1 MKDITFCPLAETYII
16 FVKPE
21 LYTSSINITFNL
33 SDHNYFN
40 ISSAGTNYCLNI
52 NDRCSDIRITF
63 DAIDSPFVVVS
74 KNQLF
79 VPNYALSLAFYS
91 VPLSNFHELRI
102 SSDFLFD
109 LRNISLSSPT
119 DKDISSFLSLPHS
132 PDLSSILVPSSTD
145 LYVLDIL
152 PSTSIL
158 GADHSD
164 PLHYLDSP
172 RSLEDL
178 AKTSSNQLN
187 DYVDVDDDDDLLQP
201 QTLSL
206 FLDQHIE
213 LKPAP
218 ISRPLSADHRPRLS
232 ILFYSFKS
240 FFSHSNQLYKLVF
253 KYPLL
258 FIPYLRAISQYLHGR
273 NRYPFLTFLLPLFTS
288 IVSIFFLSISGT
300 TPPLIYGAISYLV
313 VGRMLKVSYAASKI
327 ARKIETDAF
336 PLLLL
341 SQIFPLFAF
350 IFFLKLFSPLQFLL
364 LVTLFYT
371 YCQFFQYVLKFSH
384 FIGDVRMFFR
394 LAPSIAFAVFSFF
407 GFNNPS
413 FFLPVSFLSVILLM
427 ILFPRIFRLQSS

>member
-1 MKDITFCPLAETYII
+1 MEDITFCPLAETYII

-21 LYTSSINITFNL
+21 LYTSSINITFNF
-33 SDHNYFN
+33 SDHSYFN
-40 ISSAGTNYCLNI
+40 ISSAGSCYCLKI
-52 NDRCSDIRITF
+52 IDRCSDIRFTF

-79 VPNYALSLAFYS
+79 VPNFALSLASYS
-91 VPLSNFHELRI
+91 VPLSNCHELRI

-152 PSTSIL
+152 PSTSNL
-158 GADHSD
+158 DADHFD
-164 PLHYLDSP
+164 PLHHPVSP
-172 RSLEDL
+172 ILSTDV
-178 AKTSSNQLN
+178 ANISSNQLN
-187 DYVDVDDDDDLLQP
+187 DYVDDDDDDLLQP

-213 LKPAP
+213 LKPSP
-218 ISRPLSADHRPRLS
+218 ISRPPSANLRPRLS
-232 ILFYSFKS
+232 ILHYSFKS
-240 FFSHSNQLYKLVF
+240 FLSHSTLLYKLVL

-258 FIPYLRAISQYLHGR
+258 LIPYLRAISQYLHGR

-288 IVSIFFLSISGT
+288 LASIFFLSVSGT

-341 SQIFPLFAF
+341 SQIFPLFIF

-364 LVTLFYT
+364 LITLFYT

-394 LAPSIAFAVFSFF
+394 LAPSIAFAAFSFF

-413 FFLPVSFLSVILLM
+413 FSLPVSFLSVILLM
-427 ILFPRIFRLQSS
+427 ILFPRIFRLQPS

>member
-21 LYTSSINITFNL
+21 LYTPSINITFNL
-33 SDHNYFN
+33 SDHNYLN
-40 ISSAGTNYCLNI
+40 ISSVGTNYCLKI
-52 NDRCSDIRITF
+52 IDRCSDMRFTF

-74 KNQLF
+74 KNHLF
-79 VPNYALSLAFYS
+79 VPNYSLSLAFYS
-91 VPLSNFHELRI
+91 VPFSNCHELRI
-102 SSDFLFD
+102 CSDFLFD

-158 GADHSD
+158 AADHPD
-164 PLHYLDSP
+164 PLHHPDSP
-172 RSLEDL
+172 TLLTEV
-178 AKTSSNQLN
+178 ANISSNQLN
-187 DYVDVDDDDDLLQP
+187 DDDDDDDLLQP

-213 LKPAP
+213 LKPLP
-218 ISRPLSADHRPRLS
+218 ISSPLSANLRPRLS
-232 ILFYSFKS
+232 ILYYSFKS

-258 FIPYLRAISQYLHGR
+258 LIPYLRAISQYLHGR
-273 NRYPFLTFLLPLFTS
+273 NRYPLLTFLLPLSTS

-300 TPPLIYGAISYLV
+300 SPPLIYGAISYLV

-327 ARKIETDAF
+327 ARKIDTDAF

-341 SQIFPLFAF
+341 FQIFPLFAF

-364 LVTLFYT
+364 LITLFYT

-394 LAPSIAFAVFSFF
+394 LAPSIAFAAFSFF

-427 ILFPRIFRLQSS
+427 ILFPRIFRLQPS

>member
-21 LYTSSINITFNL
+21 LYSSSINITFNL
-33 SDHNYFN
+33 SGHNYFN
-40 ISSAGTNYCLNI
+40 ISSVGTNYCLKI
-52 NDRCSDIRITF
+52 IDRCSDIRFTF

-74 KNQLF
+74 KNHLF
-79 VPNYALSLAFYS
+79 VPNYSLSLAFYS
-91 VPLSNFHELRI
+91 VPLSNCHELRI

-132 PDLSSILVPSSTD
+132 PDLSSILDPSSTD

-158 GADHSD
+158 TADHSD
-164 PLHYLDSP
+164 PLHYSDSP
-172 RSLEDL
+172 TLLTEV
-178 AKTSSNQLN
+178 ANISSNQLN
-187 DYVDVDDDDDLLQP
+187 DYVDDDDDDLLQP

-218 ISRPLSADHRPRLS
+218 ISRPLSADYRPRLS
-232 ILFYSFKS
+232 ILYYSFKS

-258 FIPYLRAISQYLHGR
+258 LIPYLRAISQYLHGR

-341 SQIFPLFAF
+341 SQIFPLFTI

-364 LVTLFYT
+364 LITLFYA

-394 LAPSIAFAVFSFF
+394 LAPSIAFAAFSFF

-413 FFLPVSFLSVILLM
+413 FSLPVSFLSVILLM
-427 ILFPRIFRLQSS
+427 ILFPRIFRLQPS